1 MNKNMET
8 LKKSNNHVCGHC
20 KRTLPLE
27 DFYFNKK
34 TNLPGNYC
42 KECRKSASR
51 NYRKVEKQT
60 LVTKGETAYPVIT
73 LIKDPNV
80 RKELILH
87 ALETVAASIQRKRQ
101 KLLAVEA
108 EQDI

>member
-1 MNKNMET
+1 MKIS
-8 LKKSNNHVCGHC
+8 KKSTNHVCGCC

-27 DFYFNKK
+27 AFYLDKK
-34 TNLPGNYC
+34 TNLPRNYC

-51 NYRKVEKQT
+51 NHRKVEKQT
-60 LVTKGETAYPVIT
+60 FVNKRETVYPVIT

-80 RKELILH
+80 RKELIRH